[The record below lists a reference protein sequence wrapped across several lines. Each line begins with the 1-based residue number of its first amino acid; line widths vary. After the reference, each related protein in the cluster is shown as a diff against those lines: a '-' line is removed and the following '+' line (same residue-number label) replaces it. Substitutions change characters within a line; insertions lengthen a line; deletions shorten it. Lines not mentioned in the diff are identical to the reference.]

1 MGVGAIVMLA
11 VLAVLTLGK
20 ANRFL
25 ETGDTVGAVLSGV
38 MFALEVAV
46 LVVGN
51 PWVWATWVLIGAAK
65 MIFLPSPE
73 IAEAARRMPPWV
85 HNVNIAASV
94 AFSGCVFALFQHLR

>member
-1 MGVGAIVMLA
+1 MGVGAIVMLV

-25 ETGDTVGAVLSGV
+25 EVGDTAGAVVAGA

-46 LVVGN
+46 LVAGN

-73 IAEAARRMPPWV
+73 VAEAARRMPPWV
-85 HNVNIAASV
+85 HNVNIATSV
-94 AFSGCVFALFQHLR
+94 ALSGCVFALFQWLR

>member
-1 MGVGAIVMLA
+1 MGVGAIVILV
-11 VLAVLTLGK
+11 VLAALTLGK

-25 ETGDTVGAVLSGV
+25 EVGDTAGGLVSGV

-46 LVVGN
+46 LVAGN

-85 HNVNIAASV
+85 HNVNISTSV
-94 AFSGCVFALFQHLR
+94 AFSGCVFALFQWLR